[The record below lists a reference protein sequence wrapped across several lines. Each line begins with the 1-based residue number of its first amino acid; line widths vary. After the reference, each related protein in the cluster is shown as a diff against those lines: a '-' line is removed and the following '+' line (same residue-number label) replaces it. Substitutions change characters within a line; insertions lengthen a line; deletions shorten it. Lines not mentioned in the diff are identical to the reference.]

1 MSKILIIGV
10 GGGGIN
16 AVIRMKKEGI
26 PNANFIGIDFDR
38 KVSEEQNAIPYYD
51 LREKLGL
58 YNYSFSYNDH
68 IRIRRFAE
76 NVEKEIGEIIDKHLN
91 EEPI

>member
-16 AVIRMKKEGI
+16 AVIKMKEEGI
-26 PNANFIGIDFDR
+26 PNANFIGINFGR
-38 KVSEEQNAIPYYD
+38 GVPEVLNAIPYYD
-51 LREKLGL
+51 IRAMNGIN
-58 YNYSFSYNDH
+58 YNSSPSNDH